1 MSFQSIYLLP
11 QGLPACFFVTHTHT
25 YIDTYT
31 HSTTIAFEKRW
42 CVADSHEWV
51 SLKAEMSG
59 YMVYMHVQGFQI
71 TSLKWPTKNE
81 ILDRKIL
88 LFLTNFKQK
97 RASAFNFLLLTLFF
111 QRLHLSLSL
120 SLYSFYYI
128 ISPKRICFHDG
139 MVNFR

>member
-1 MSFQSIYLLP
+1 MSFQSVYLLP
-11 QGLPACFFVTHTHT
+11 QGLPACFFATHT

-88 LFLTNFKQK
+88 LLTNFKQK

-120 SLYSFYYI
+120 SLLFLLYH
-128 ISPKRICFHDG
+128 ISKKNMLSRRHG
-139 MVNFR
+139 